1 MGQARPDWQILAQ
14 LGERVG
20 LGKPA
25 FAASLVFK
33 EIAAAVPQ
41 YAGMDYRTL
50 AQVTEQWPVVGG
62 SDLYYGGTA
71 YDNNQGLGQQTA
83 AAAESG
89 ALESFDLPADAP
101 AATASRRAGAI
112 DVLPIRA
119 LYTPGTLINLTPVL
133 RDRLA
138 RPTLALNP
146 DDAAALLVGDGE
158 AVVVGGGQQ
167 IEAVVEVSEDAPGG
181 LALLSGVSVGR
192 DGIPHP
198 ATVRSAVA
206 EEAGYHPAL
215 Q

>member
-1 MGQARPDWQILAQ
+1 
-14 LGERVG
+14 
-20 LGKPA
+20 
-25 FAASLVFK
+25 
-33 EIAAAVPQ
+33 
-41 YAGMDYRTL
+41 
-50 AQVTEQWPVVGG
+50 
-62 SDLYYGGTA
+62 
-71 YDNNQGLGQQTA
+71 
-83 AAAESG
+83 
-89 ALESFDLPADAP
+89 
-101 AATASRRAGAI
+101 
-112 DVLPIRA
+112 VLPIRA